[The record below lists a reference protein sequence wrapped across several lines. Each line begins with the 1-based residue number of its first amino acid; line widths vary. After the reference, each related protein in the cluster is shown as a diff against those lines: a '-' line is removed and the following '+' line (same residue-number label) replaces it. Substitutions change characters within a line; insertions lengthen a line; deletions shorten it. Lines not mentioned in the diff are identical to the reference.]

1 MNEKRTEIVNKKR
14 LLDSYALLAY
24 LNKEA
29 GFEMVRNI
37 LNMAQDS
44 GHFILM
50 NEINVGETYYILF
63 RERGSEKS
71 EYFLDTI
78 LKSLPIA
85 LVPNNFQNVIEAA
98 RIKAEYPLSFADCFA
113 VASAHREGARLITG
127 NPEFNKVEH
136 LIDIDW
142 IK

>member
-1 MNEKRTEIVNKKR
+1 M

-24 LNKEA
+24 LNNEA
-29 GFEMVRNI
+29 GFEMVRNL

-44 GHFILM
+44 GKFILM

-85 LVPNNFQNVIEAA
+85 MIQNNFQLVIEAA

-113 VASAHREGARLITG
+113 MTTARRERASVITG
-127 NPEFNKVEH
+127 DQEFKKVEH
-136 LIDIDW
+136 LVDIEW
-142 IK
+142 VK

>member
-1 MNEKRTEIVNKKR
+1 MNNKM

-24 LNKEA
+24 LNNEA
-29 GFEMVRNI
+29 GFEMVRNL

-44 GHFILM
+44 GKFILM

-63 RERGSEKS
+63 RERGSKKS

-85 LVPNNFQNVIEAA
+85 MIQNNFQLVIEAA

-113 VASAHREGARLITG
+113 VTTARRERASVITG
-127 NPEFNKVEH
+127 DQEFKKVEH
-136 LIDIDW
+136 LVDIEW

>member
-50 NEINVGETYYILF
+50 NEINVGET
-63 RERGSEKS
+63 
-71 EYFLDTI
+71 
-78 LKSLPIA
+78 
-85 LVPNNFQNVIEAA
+85 
-98 RIKAEYPLSFADCFA
+98 
-113 VASAHREGARLITG
+113 
-127 NPEFNKVEH
+127 
-136 LIDIDW
+136 
-142 IK
+142 

>member
-1 MNEKRTEIVNKKR
+1 MNDKKTEIVNKKM

-29 GFEMVRNI
+29 GFEMVRNL
-37 LNMAQDS
+37 LNMAQNS
-44 GHFILM
+44 GNFILM

-85 LVPNNFQNVIEAA
+85 IVPNNFQHIIEAA
-98 RIKAEYPLSFADCFA
+98 RIKAEYPLSFTD
-113 VASAHREGARLITG
+113 
-127 NPEFNKVEH
+127 
-136 LIDIDW
+136 
-142 IK
+142 